1 LWHASSVR
9 RYLVLLAAWA
19 VFRAVQRW
27 LVGPGFGDDPFL
39 YLSYARAWG
48 AGAAPYV
55 DFHPEYPPAALLLFV
70 VPFLAGGAHYLAM
83 LQAEMALFD
92 LGGTAAVLAFATR
105 LWPNN
110 VRRQV
115 AAVAGYLVATAV
127 LNPVLFWRFDIVPAA
142 LTVGALVLAAS
153 RRELAG
159 AVLLG
164 LGGSIKLWPLVL
176 APLWLG
182 SSLQRSGWRRAAT
195 ETFAMGV
202 GLAVPLAMFVFR
214 AGAGIFDFL
223 QFHSQRALQLESTW
237 ANAQLLLDAFGLSQS
252 RITYDHRAFHVHGGA
267 MATLRAAARVATL
280 LFVFAPQA
288 VALQRRVLAAEDLP
302 VRAWLVAAASSLVG
316 LVAAASV
323 LSPQF
328 IIWIVPLLV
337 LLEAPGIAAAVALA
351 ALTTVIYPVLYDPLV
366 LRRPPQ
372 YGIALACLSVRNLL
386 LLIVY
391 GVLVWR
397 LVRLPPLAA
406 GGSGKPDTTAA
417 AA

>member
-1 LWHASSVR
+1 M
-9 RYLVLLAAWA
+9 LLAAWA

-27 LVGPGFGDDPFL
+27 LVGPGFGDDPLL

-70 VPFLAGGAHYLAM
+70 VPFLAGGSRYIAM
-83 LQAEMALFD
+83 FQAEMALFD
-92 LGGTAAVLAFATR
+92 FGAVAAVLAFATR
-105 LWPNN
+105 LWPNS

-115 AAVAGYLVATAV
+115 GAIAAYLVATAV

-142 LTVGALVLAAS
+142 LTIGALVLAAS

-159 AVLLG
+159 AALLG
-164 LGGSIKLWPLVL
+164 LGGSFKLWPLAL

-182 SSLQRSGWRRAAT
+182 STLQRTGWRRAAN
-195 ETFAMGV
+195 EAIAMGV
-202 GLAVPLAMFVFR
+202 GLSVPLALFVFR
-214 AGAGIFDFL
+214 ANVGIFGFL
-223 QFHSQRALQLESTW
+223 QFHSQRALQLESVW

-252 RITYDHRAFHVHGGA
+252 RITYDHRAFHVQGGA
-267 MATLRAAARVATL
+267 MLALRAAARIATL

-288 VALQRRVLAAEDLP
+288 IALQRRLLAAEELP
-302 VRAWLVAAASSLVG
+302 VRAWLVAATASVLG

-328 IIWIVPLLV
+328 MIWIVPLLV
-337 LLEAPGIAAAVALA
+337 LLEAPGIAAAIALA
-351 ALTTVIYPVLYDPLV
+351 ALTTAIYPVLYDPLV

-372 YGIALACLSVRNLL
+372 YGVALACLSLRNAL

-391 GVLVWR
+391 GALVWR

-406 GGSGKPDTTAA
+406 GGGGKADIPAA
-417 AA
+417 AP